1 MRKYRLLILLFLVTF
16 TCHAQSPA
24 SYVNPFIGTN
34 EMGHT
39 YPGATVPFGMVQ
51 LSPETD
57 TIQYSIGKG
66 YIKDVY
72 RYCAGYQYS
81 DKTIVGFS
89 HTHFSGT
96 GHSDLG
102 DFLIMPTTG
111 NVQLNPGTAQNPES
125 GYRSRFSHE
134 TEKASAGYYSVL
146 LSDDKIKAELTATAR
161 VGFHRY
167 TFPESAQSNIIL
179 DLISGIYN
187 YDGKVVWSSVRV
199 ENDTLVTGYRQ
210 TQGWARERTMYFAMV
225 FSKPIRNYGCR
236 DDGKVIYNDFYRK
249 FNTTA
254 NFPENVGAQ
263 TQNLFQLRNKS
274 RRADHGKIRLVISKH
289 RRSS

>member
-1 MRKYRLLILLFLVTF
+1 MRKYFLLFILILAVQGTKAQAPATF
-16 TCHAQSPA
+16 
-24 SYVNPFIGTN
+24 VNPFIGTN

-39 YPGATVPFGMVQ
+39 YPGASVPFGMVQ

-66 YIKDVY
+66 YVKDVY

-102 DFLIMPTTG
+102 DFLVMPTTG
-111 NVQLNPGTAQNPES
+111 PVQLNSGTAGNPES

-134 TEKASAGYYSVL
+134 TESAKAGYYSVL
-146 LSDDKIKAELTATAR
+146 LSDYNIKAELTATTR

-167 TFPESAQSNIIL
+167 TFPQSAEANIIL
-179 DLISGIYN
+179 DLVSGIYN
-187 YDGKVVWSSVRV
+187 YDGKVVWSSIRV

-210 TQGWARERTMYFAMV
+210 TQGWARER
-225 FSKPIRNYGCR
+225 I
-236 DDGKVIYNDFYRK
+236 
-249 FNTTA
+249 
-254 NFPENVGAQ
+254 
-263 TQNLFQLRNKS
+263 
-274 RRADHGKIRLVISKH
+274 DHL
-289 RRSS
+289 